1 MPTKKRRGFS
11 TDYLSPAIDIF
22 SLLHALH
29 THANSGI
36 RDYLVHRLY
45 DMSDLDI
52 DFCLPQL
59 MCLLL
64 SWDVNRSYR
73 LQEFV
78 IAKCSQSIHLS
89 LKVLWILQAA
99 EYYSRREDERHRVRD
114 LIHSC
119 EMSLVNASIFGEGEH
134 TTDGQPANNKSQA
147 RINREKK
154 RLHIMNSNFYATQQE
169 RRRLASPTHSTSQA
183 TGGHT
188 DAHSP
193 ASPERPFIFGTAT
206 DAYTA
211 RIFSPVNGGT
221 GNFSFNQPS
230 TTNNDTNASTS
241 TDVAKPPHL
250 TPHKSIP
257 VSVEEIYFALSKK
270 VKCEYFNLEL
280 QLIHQLI
287 LISSHLVKFPPPAR
301 KQKLRRM
308 LSTLPS
314 VHTDNLYLP
323 SNIPNARHYRILRL
337 LGQEA
342 VSLSSRDKAPY
353 LLYFEIEYTNHSSCY
368 DYDIYTAYRSNEEI
382 MEESMELIEEATQQ
396 PWGEEGTHADITMA
410 DGTNPAPT
418 PAQAAAEPV
427 NNGPAS
433 TATTAKPTDKDSH
446 RPPPLNTAAVTPAKA
461 ANSTHS
467 THSMHST
474 QHDTNDHHSTHTS
487 LSNRRLSLS
496 RPLDPSKPAVQQIQQ
511 QTVEEQQE
519 GIQRVFQ
526 DMDTAQTEKA
536 SVANVLSTA
545 ASSAIGRSNNHPG
558 SALGEVAQA
567 EREQEDEAETAQQQ
581 RLIRIRALPQPDPI
595 VSPTKAN
602 HGPLFRVTSASQP
615 PSQPPSQPDSPT
627 HDLLG
632 SSVPRA
638 GHLSSLTELLEKE
651 GLEEKEDVYG
661 EARARMDMA
670 ALDIARARTQGEKD
684 AEFASASAGS
694 PPDMD
699 SVSITV
705 SPESTSSTPSPLL
718 SPSSEGRAEPS
729 GNLLVAAAKKMSHA
743 VSSPD
748 LQVQKE
754 EDTVDESVDKDN
766 DTKKEK
772 SATIHEKKSVKHAV
786 KEGGNK
792 QRSFSSGITSLS
804 STTPSSHTTPAS
816 TGRPSLQ
823 PTAEPAYMRNPAWQK
838 LDTAFGDRWDAR
850 KRRVFAA
857 SPNQHL
863 ERWDLLSCIF
873 KSGDDCRQEVLAM
886 QLIMLFDHIWREAKL
901 PLWLRPYSVLI
912 TSPTS
917 GLIETIQDATSVD
930 ALKKSMM
937 AVDPY
942 ASLSSFFHLYF
953 GMQGNDRHVE
963 AVRNFAE
970 SMAGYS
976 VICYLL
982 QIKDRHN
989 GNIMLDRE
997 GHVIHIDYG
1006 FMLSNSPGR
1015 NWGWEQSP
1023 FKLTS
1028 EYITVMTI
1036 DSHHSFFPYFRTLVV
1051 QGYMEARK
1059 HWHVIHL
1066 LIQLM
1071 MRAQSLPCFAGAGEA
1086 GTLQQL
1092 RQRFMVDATDE
1103 EALQHAMSLIDQS
1116 IDNWRTHQYDR
1127 FQRMTNGI
1135 V

>member
-1 MPTKKRRGFS
+1 MPQQKKRRGFS
-11 TDYLSPAIDIF
+11 TDYLSPSIDIF

-45 DMSDLDI
+45 DMSDVDI

-73 LQEFV
+73 LQEF
-78 IAKCSQSIHLS
+78 IISKCSQSIHLS

-114 LIHSC
+114 LIHNC

-134 TTDGQPANNKSQA
+134 TADGQPANNKSAA
-147 RINREKK
+147 RINQEKK
-154 RLHIMNSNFYATQQE
+154 RLHILNSNFYAEQQE
-169 RRRLASPTHSTSQA
+169 KRRLASPTHSNQA
-183 TGGHT
+183 ASTHT
-188 DAHSP
+188 DVHSP
-193 ASPERPFIFGTAT
+193 MSPERPFIFGTAT

-230 TTNNDTNASTS
+230 SSNSTTASS
-241 TDVAKPPHL
+241 TTEVAKPPPMN
-250 TPHKSIP
+250 PHQSIP

-287 LISSHLVKFPPPAR
+287 LISSHLVKFPPSAR

-308 LSTLPS
+308 LGSLPS
-314 VHTDNLYLP
+314 VHTDSLYLP
-323 SNIPNARHYRILRL
+323 SNIPNAPHYRILRL

-353 LLYFEIEYTNHSSCY
+353 LLYCEIEYTTKSCY

-382 MEESMELIEEATQQ
+382 MEESMELIEEATRNH
-396 PWGEEGTHADITMA
+396 WGDEGTHDEITMVDETRPA
-410 DGTNPAPT
+410 SASAPT
-418 PAQAAAEPV
+418 PAATERASNGQASSA
-427 NNGPAS
+427 
-433 TATTAKPTDKDSH
+433 TATKLTDKDSH
-446 RPPPLNTAAVTPAKA
+446 RPPPLNTAAITPAPGKTTNPTHSA
-461 ANSTHS
+461 HS
-467 THSMHST
+467 TH
-474 QHDTNDHHSTHTS
+474 HDSHDHHNSHAS
-487 LSNRRLSLS
+487 LGRRASLS
-496 RPLDPSKPAVQQIQQ
+496 RPLDPSKPTVEQIQQ

-545 ASSAIGRSNNHPG
+545 ASNAIGRSNNHPG
-558 SALGEVAQA
+558 SGLGDVAQA
-567 EREQEDEAETAQQQ
+567 EREQENEAKAAQQR
-581 RLIRIRALPQPDPI
+581 RLIRIRALPQPEPI

-615 PSQPPSQPDSPT
+615 NSQPTSQPDSPT
-627 HDLLG
+627 FDHFG
-632 SSVPRA
+632 ASVPRA

-651 GLEEKEDVYG
+651 GLEEKEDLYG
-661 EARARMDMA
+661 EERAKMDMA
-670 ALDIARARTQGEKD
+670 ALDIARGQSEKD
-684 AEFASASAGS
+684 SPSFSSAEAGS
-694 PPDMD
+694 MPDMGG
-699 SVSITV
+699 VSITV

-718 SPSSEGRAEPS
+718 SPSSDTRAEPS
-729 GNLLVAAAKKMSHA
+729 DNLLVAAAKKMSHA

-748 LQVQKE
+748 LQAQKE
-754 EDTVDESVDKDN
+754 DDGAKVAADGDA
-766 DTKKEK
+766 KKEK
-772 SATIHEKKSVKHAV
+772 KSATLHEKKSAKHAT
-786 KEGGNK
+786 KESSHSK
-792 QRSFSSGITSLS
+792 SSGIKSLS
-804 STTPSSHTTPAS
+804 STTPSSHATPS
-816 TGRPSLQ
+816 SSGRPLLQ
-823 PTAEPAYMRNPAWQK
+823 PGPEPAYMRNPAWQK
-838 LDTAFGDRWDAR
+838 LDAAFGDRWDAR

-1092 RQRFMVDATDE
+1092 RQRFMVDASDE
-1103 EALQHAMSLIDQS
+1103 EALKHAMALIDLS

>member
-1 MPTKKRRGFS
+1 MPGKKRRGFS
-11 TDYLSPAIDIF
+11 TDYLSPSIDIF

-45 DMSDLDI
+45 DMSDVDI

-99 EYYSRREDERHRVRD
+99 EYYSLREDERHRVRD
-114 LIHSC
+114 LIHTC

-134 TTDGQPANNKSQA
+134 TADGQPANNKAQA
-147 RINREKK
+147 RINQEKK
-154 RLHIMNSNFYATQQE
+154 RLHILNSNYYAEQQE
-169 RRRLASPTHSTSQA
+169 KRRLASPTHSSSSQM
-183 TGGHT
+183 TGSTT

-206 DAYTA
+206 NAYTA
-211 RIFSPVNGGT
+211 RIFSPVNGAS

-230 TTNNDTNASTS
+230 STKHNNNTTTTSSST
-241 TDVAKPPHL
+241 TDVAKPPAL
-250 TPHKSIP
+250 NPHQSIP

-287 LISSHLVKFPPPAR
+287 LISSHLVKFPPEAR

-314 VHTDNLYLP
+314 VHTDSLYLP
-323 SNIPNARHYRILRL
+323 SNIPNAPHYRILRL

-353 LLYFEIEYTNHSSCY
+353 LLYMEIEYTGRSCY
-368 DYDIYTAYRSNEEI
+368 EYDIYTAYRSNEEI
-382 MEESMELIEEATQQ
+382 MEESMELIDEATRDR
-396 PWGEEGTHADITMA
+396 WGDEGTQQEITMA
-410 DGTNPAPT
+410 DGSKPAIP
-418 PAQAAAEPV
+418 PAAAEQV
-427 NNGPAS
+427 NNGQAGDGQAS
-433 TATTAKPTDKDSH
+433 NAATAKPTDKDSH
-446 RPPPLNTAAVTPAKA
+446 RPPPLNTASLTPAKP

-467 THSMHST
+467 THAT
-474 QHDTNDHHSTHTS
+474 HSTHSTHDSHDHHNNHSS
-487 LSNRRLSLS
+487 LSRRASLS
-496 RPLDPSKPAVQQIQQ
+496 RPLDPNQPAVLQIQQ
-511 QTVEEQQE
+511 QTAEEQE
-519 GIQRVFQ
+519 AGIQRVFH

-545 ASSAIGRSNNHPG
+545 ASSAVGRSNNHPG
-558 SALGEVAQA
+558 SGLGEVAQA
-567 EREQEDEAETAQQQ
+567 EREQEPDDQKAQQQ
-581 RLIRIRALPQPDPI
+581 RLIRIRPLPQPEI
-595 VSPTKAN
+595 VSPTKTN
-602 HGPLFRVTSASQP
+602 QGPLFRLSSASQP
-615 PSQPPSQPDSPT
+615 SSQPDSPS
-627 HDLLG
+627 HDILG

-638 GHLSSLTELLEKE
+638 GHLSSLTELLESE
-651 GLEEKEDVYG
+651 GQEEKEDMYG
-661 EARARMDMA
+661 EERARMDMA
-670 ALDIARARTQGEKD
+670 ALDIAARAQNEKD
-684 AEFASASAGS
+684 SPSSAASPTDESAV
-694 PPDMD
+694 
-699 SVSITV
+699 SVTV

-718 SPSSEGRAEPS
+718 SPASESRAEPS
-729 GNLLVAAAKKMSHA
+729 DNLLVAATKKMSHA

-754 EDTVDESVDKDN
+754 KEEDAAVNATADGDA
-766 DTKKEK
+766 KKEK
-772 SATIHEKKSVKHAV
+772 KSATNHEKKSAKHAA
-786 KEGGNK
+786 KEGSSK
-792 QRSFSSGITSLS
+792 QRSTSSGITSLS
-804 STTPSSHTTPAS
+804 STTPSASTPAS

-823 PTAEPAYMRNPAWQK
+823 AANEPAYMRNPAWQK
-838 LDTAFGDRWDAR
+838 LDAAFGDRWDAR

-1059 HWHVIHL
+1059 HWHVLHL

-1071 MRAQSLPCFAGAGEA
+1071 MRAQSLPCFAGAGEQ

-1092 RQRFMVDATDE
+1092 RQRFMVNASDE

>member
-11 TDYLSPAIDIF
+11 TDYLSPNIDIF

-45 DMSDLDI
+45 DMSDVDI

-64 SWDVNRSYR
+64 SWDVNRAYR
-73 LQEFV
+73 MQEFIV
-78 IAKCSQSIHLS
+78 AKCSQSIHLS

-99 EYYSRREDERHRVRD
+99 EYYGRREDERHRVRD
-114 LIHSC
+114 LIHGC

-134 TTDGQPANNKSQA
+134 TADGQPANNKSAA
-147 RINREKK
+147 RINQEKK
-154 RLHIMNSNFYATQQE
+154 KLHILNSNYYAEQQE
-169 RRRLASPTHSTSQA
+169 RRRLASPTHSQA
-183 TGGHT
+183 ASSHT

-193 ASPERPFIFGTAT
+193 SSPDRPFIFGTAT
-206 DAYTA
+206 TAYTA

-221 GNFSFNQPS
+221 GTGNFSFNQPS
-230 TTNNDTNASTS
+230 TTNSTNNSTTS
-241 TDVAKPPHL
+241 ATTDVAKPPQL
-250 TPHKSIP
+250 NPHQSIP

-287 LISSHLVKFPPPAR
+287 LISSHLVKFPSDAR

-308 LSTLPS
+308 LGTLPP
-314 VHTDNLYLP
+314 VHTASLYLP
-323 SNIPNARHYRILRL
+323 SNIPNAPHYRILRL

-353 LLYFEIEYTNHSSCY
+353 LLYCEIEYTGKSCY

-382 MEESMELIEEATQQ
+382 MEESMELIEEATRNH
-396 PWGEEGTHADITMA
+396 WGEEGTHEDITMA
-410 DGTNPAPT
+410 DGSKPAPT
-418 PAQAAAEPV
+418 PAVAQKA
-427 NNGPAS
+427 NNGQAS
-433 TATTAKPTDKDSH
+433 TATPAKLTDKDSH
-446 RPPPLNTAAVTPAKA
+446 RPPPLNTAAITPAKP
-461 ANSTHS
+461 ANSIHSTHS
-467 THSMHST
+467 THSVH
-474 QHDTNDHHSTHTS
+474 HDSHDHNPNAS
-487 LSNRRLSLS
+487 LSRRASLS

-511 QTVEEQQE
+511 QTVEEQEE

-545 ASSAIGRSNNHPG
+545 ASNAIGRSNNHPG
-558 SALGEVAQA
+558 SGLGEVAQA
-567 EREQEDEAETAQQQ
+567 EREQEDEAEAAQQ
-581 RLIRIRALPQPDPI
+581 RRFIPIRALPQPDPI

-615 PSQPPSQPDSPT
+615 NSQPPSQPDSPT
-627 HDLLG
+627 QDLLG

-651 GLEEKEDVYG
+651 GQEEKEDVYG
-661 EARARMDMA
+661 EERARMDMA
-670 ALDIARARTQGEKD
+670 ALDIARAQAEKNSPS
-684 AEFASASAGS
+684 FSSGSAGS
-694 PPDMD
+694 VPDMN

-729 GNLLVAAAKKMSHA
+729 DNLLVAAAKKMSHA

-748 LQVQKE
+748 LQAQKDDDGATKE
-754 EDTVDESVDKDN
+754 VVDGDA
-766 DTKKEK
+766 KKEKK
-772 SATIHEKKSVKHAV
+772 SATIHEKKSVKHG
-786 KEGGNK
+786 KEDGSK
-792 QRSFSSGITSLS
+792 QRSTSSGITSLT
-804 STTPSSHTTPAS
+804 STTPSSHATPHS

-823 PTAEPAYMRNPAWQK
+823 PTPEPAYMRNPAWQK
-838 LDTAFGDRWDAR
+838 LDAAFGDRWDAR

-989 GNIMLDRE
+989 GNIMLDRD

-1071 MRAQSLPCFAGAGEA
+1071 MRAQSLPCFAGAGEE

-1092 RQRFMVDATDE
+1092 RQRFMVDASDE